1 MYPTVLYPTAV
12 MVAIAA
18 IAVVELFDITA
29 TTVIEIAQV
38 LATTLAINVS
48 VAISNTNFR
57 LLTPTVHWIRIL
69 KRFFSAPQLTTAFSA
84 VQW

>member
-18 IAVVELFDITA
+18 IAVVELFDVTA

-48 VAISNTNFR
+48 VAISNTNFIVVIVLFLY
-57 LLTPTVHWIRIL
+57 LLFRSDVKSL
-69 KRFFSAPQLTTAFSA
+69 FY
-84 VQW
+84 

>member
-18 IAVVELFDITA
+18 MAVGVLSDMTA

-48 VAISNTNFR
+48 VAISKTNFIVVNVFSLY
-57 LLTPTVHWIRIL
+57 LLFRSDVKSL
-69 KRFFSAPQLTTAFSA
+69 FY
-84 VQW
+84 

>member
-1 MYPTVLYPTAV
+1 MYPTVLYPMAV

-18 IAVVELFDITA
+18 IAVDVLSDITA

-48 VAISNTNFR
+48 VAISKTNFIVVIVLFLY
-57 LLTPTVHWIRIL
+57 LLFRSDVKSL
-69 KRFFSAPQLTTAFSA
+69 FY
-84 VQW
+84 

>member
-48 VAISNTNFR
+48 VAISNTTFFVVIVLFLYLLFR
-57 LLTPTVHWIRIL
+57 SDVKSL
-69 KRFFSAPQLTTAFSA
+69 FY
-84 VQW
+84 

>member
-18 IAVVELFDITA
+18 MAVDVLSDMTA

-48 VAISNTNFR
+48 VAISNTNFIVVIILFLY
-57 LLTPTVHWIRIL
+57 LLFRSDVKSL
-69 KRFFSAPQLTTAFSA
+69 FY
-84 VQW
+84 

>member
-18 IAVVELFDITA
+18 MAVDVLSDMTA

-38 LATTLAINVS
+38 LATTLAINLS
-48 VAISNTNFR
+48 VAISNTNFIVVSVLFLY
-57 LLTPTVHWIRIL
+57 LLFPSDVKSL
-69 KRFFSAPQLTTAFSA
+69 FY
-84 VQW
+84 

>member
-18 IAVVELFDITA
+18 MAVDVLSDMTA

-48 VAISNTNFR
+48 VAISNTNFIVVIVLFLY
-57 LLTPTVHWIRIL
+57 LLFRSDVKSL
-69 KRFFSAPQLTTAFSA
+69 FY
-84 VQW
+84 

>member
-18 IAVVELFDITA
+18 IAVGVLSDITA
-29 TTVIEIAQV
+29 TTVIEMAQV

-48 VAISNTNFR
+48 VAISNTNFIVVIVLFLY
-57 LLTPTVHWIRIL
+57 LL
-69 KRFFSAPQLTTAFSA
+69 F
-84 VQW
+84 

>member
-1 MYPTVLYPTAV
+1 MYPTVLYPMAV

-18 IAVVELFDITA
+18 MAVGVLSDMTA

-48 VAISNTNFR
+48 VAISKTNFIVVIVLFLY
-57 LLTPTVHWIRIL
+57 LLFRSDVKSL
-69 KRFFSAPQLTTAFSA
+69 FY
-84 VQW
+84 

>member
-18 IAVVELFDITA
+18 MAVDVLSDMTA

-48 VAISNTNFR
+48 VAISNTNFIVVIVLFLY
-57 LLTPTVHWIRIL
+57 LLFRSDVKNL
-69 KRFFSAPQLTTAFSA
+69 FY
-84 VQW
+84 

>member
-18 IAVVELFDITA
+18 MAVGVLSDMTA

-48 VAISNTNFR
+48 VAISNTNFIVVIVLFLY
-57 LLTPTVHWIRIL
+57 LLFRSDVKSL
-69 KRFFSAPQLTTAFSA
+69 FY
-84 VQW
+84 

>member
-48 VAISNTNFR
+48 VAISKTNFIVVIVLFLY
-57 LLTPTVHWIRIL
+57 LLFRSDVKSL
-69 KRFFSAPQLTTAFSA
+69 FY
-84 VQW
+84 

>member
-18 IAVVELFDITA
+18 IAVDVLSDMTA
-29 TTVIEIAQV
+29 TTVIEIVQV

-48 VAISNTNFR
+48 VAISKTNFIVVIVLFLY
-57 LLTPTVHWIRIL
+57 LLFPSDVKSL
-69 KRFFSAPQLTTAFSA
+69 FY
-84 VQW
+84 